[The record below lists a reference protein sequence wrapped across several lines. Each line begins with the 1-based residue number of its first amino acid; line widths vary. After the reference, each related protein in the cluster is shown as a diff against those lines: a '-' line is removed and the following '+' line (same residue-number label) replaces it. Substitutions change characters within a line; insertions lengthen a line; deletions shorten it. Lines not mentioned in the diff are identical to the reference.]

1 MSLFDMLNTL
11 KGDQDFSKIF
21 FPFIDNAPSLEPRHY
36 YIQMD
41 KPNLRSLFALKHLK
55 VYEKVPGQQVDF
67 NMMIRE
73 SPGTNP
79 LYHFQKEEE
88 NIRMKVWFSLIV

>member
-11 KGDQDFSKIF
+11 KGDQDFYKIF

-41 KPNLRSLFALKHLK
+41 KPNLRSLFALKHPK

-73 SPGTNP
+73 CDFEYSDLFMTMGIIPPMG
-79 LYHFQKEEE
+79 
-88 NIRMKVWFSLIV
+88 